1 MPLLSFRSAR
11 LGHGHGGLEQVPV
24 HRQLEGPALELRQA
38 AGDGQPQPGALGG
51 PGLVPPDEA
60 LHQPLRRHV
69 QRVPGDVLDGQGHL
83 PLPPDQLQID
93 ACPLHGIFGT
103 VAQ

>member
-51 PGLVPPDEA
+51 PGLVPRTKRSINRSGGTFSGSREMFLID
-60 LHQPLRRHV
+60 
-69 QRVPGDVLDGQGHL
+69 RVT
-83 PLPPDQLQID
+83 
-93 ACPLHGIFGT
+93 CPFPRT
-103 VAQ
+103 SSR

>member
-60 LHQPLRRHV
+60 LINRSGGTFSGSREMFLMD
-69 QRVPGDVLDGQGHL
+69 RVT
-83 PLPPDQLQID
+83 
-93 ACPLHGIFGT
+93 CPFPRT
-103 VAQ
+103 SSR